1 MNAPANSLRKH
12 LFADLQPYVC
22 PWDQCLGNTTTF
34 RSRDTWINHLD
45 QEHTIAS
52 HWNGLTCP
60 LCLESAG
67 DGLGAVSVHIAR
79 HLEDVALAA
88 IPRNVDSELEA
99 IYPCELPAGGVPLS
113 DNHFRQ
119 KFPDIQTLQNAVGI
133 ATPVQERQR
142 HTSRV
147 RFPFGREPP
156 PHTLDNGSDSEGD
169 TSTSAETI
177 SLGDPATSGHQQRRP
192 EHIIQDTGPSVP
204 KEPHDLVN
212 RLSRSRENQVTFS
225 SRPIQ
230 PIGVT
235 KAPYIRPSSTRVNCP
250 DCKECP
256 DGFRG
261 EHELNRHWQR
271 AHARVRTVWVTVD
284 ASSDKEFLAKCKQC
298 RAGKKY
304 DAYYN
309 AAAHLRRAHFRP
321 PKRGRK
327 PKGGNKGR
335 SDLPTVDDLMRGGWI
350 KEITEVF
357 DNDDVNDNKHDLASS
372 ELEDIAKLLPTSIL
386 PEAPYSPPTLHSSF
400 LEDEKSEYELVT
412 ERIE

>member
-1 MNAPANSLRKH
+1 M
-12 LFADLQPYVC
+12 QPYVC
-22 PWDQCLGNTTTF
+22 PWNQCLGNTTTF

-45 QEHTIAS
+45 QEHTLAS
-52 HWNGLTCP
+52 HWNGLACP

-88 IPRNVDSELEA
+88 IPRNVDS
-99 IYPCELPAGGVPLS
+99 
-113 DNHFRQ
+113 
-119 KFPDIQTLQNAVGI
+119 
-133 ATPVQERQR
+133 
-142 HTSRV
+142 
-147 RFPFGREPP
+147 
-156 PHTLDNGSDSEGD
+156 DNGSDSEGD

-177 SLGDPATSGHQQRRP
+177 NFGGPTTSDHQQRRP

-212 RLSRSRENQVTFS
+212 RLSGSRENQVTS
-225 SRPIQ
+225 GSRPIQ

-261 EHELNRHWQR
+261 EHELNHHWQR
-271 AHARVRTVWVTVD
+271 AHAKVRTVWVTVD
-284 ASSDKEFLAKCKQC
+284 ASSDKKFLAKCKQC
-298 RAGKKY
+298 CAGKKY
-304 DAYYN
+304 GAYYN
-309 AAAHLRRAHFRP
+309 AAAHLRRAHFSP

-372 ELEDIAKLLPTSIL
+372 ELEDIANPLPTSIL
-386 PEAPYSPPTLHSSF
+386 PEALYSPPTLHPSI